1 MKHESHRRV
10 TKRRK
15 KYGKRKV
22 STSGED
28 SDSLSTDYA
37 SPTKKENKTL
47 SSSPTAS
54 SLSTDKESQND
65 RF

>member
-22 STSGED
+22 STSGEY
-28 SDSLSTDYA
+28 SDSLPTDYT
-37 SPTKKENKTL
+37 SPTKKKSKTL
-47 SSSPTAS
+47 SSSPTGS
-54 SLSTDKESQND
+54 TLSTDKESQND